1 MSAAFARDGVEAVR
15 PLSGIINGTM
25 IPYPNI
31 DPEII
36 RLGPFAVRWYG
47 VMYLLG
53 FLSSFLL
60 VRYQI
65 RERGLPVPRDFV
77 ESLFSYLILG
87 LLIGARLGYVVFYN
101 PGYYVSNPLEIAAVW
116 KGGMSFH
123 GGLIGSITGG
133 LLFCRKAGSPFWQM
147 ADIVIVTAP
156 IGIGLGRLGNFING
170 ELYGKVSSAPWAMV
184 FPDGGPLPR
193 HPSQLYEL
201 LLEGFLL
208 FVILWTMRNRPLGP
222 GTLTGL
228 FLVFYGAFRFF
239 AEFFREPDAQLGLIL
254 GVLSMGQILS
264 SAMVFAGLG
273 VIYLRQRL
281 PGHAGSA

>member
-1 MSAAFARDGVEAVR
+1 MEAVR
-15 PLSGIINGTM
+15 PLSGIICGTM

-36 RLGPFAVRWYG
+36 RIGPFAVRWYG
-47 VMYLLG
+47 MMYLLG

-60 VRYQI
+60 VGYQI
-65 RERGLPVPRDFV
+65 RERALPVRRDFV
-77 ESLFSYLILG
+77 ESLYSYLILG

-123 GGLIGSITGG
+123 GGLIGAVTGG
-133 LLFCRKAGSPFWQM
+133 WLFCRKTGEPFWQM
-147 ADIVIVTAP
+147 ADVVIVTAP

-193 HPSQLYEL
+193 HPSQIYEL
-201 LLEGFLL
+201 LLEGVLL
-208 FVILWTMRNRPLGP
+208 FIILWTMRKRPLGA
-222 GTLTGL
+222 GSLTGL

-273 VIYLRQRL
+273 VIYLRQAR
-281 PGHAGSA
+281 PGPG